1 MIKNLFIDLDDTLW
15 DTYHNNKESLR
26 ELYLEEGWQQFAPD
40 YDAFWEKY
48 WIHNEGLW
56 ELYRH
61 DEIDKYT
68 LTLRRMREPMPWLA
82 SLSDEEILALNRRF
96 LAVTATK
103 TRLVEGAL
111 EVMEYLHRYYRIYIL
126 SNGFREVQHAKVE
139 RSGLLPYIHRMILS
153 EDAGVNKPNATI
165 FRYAC
170 SATNS
175 RCAESLMIGD
185 SWPADIVGAKNVG
198 MPSIWFNPNG
208 LECSMEGYAPRH
220 VIGHLKELFQIL

>member
-1 MIKNLFIDLDDTLW
+1 
-15 DTYHNNKESLR
+15 
-26 ELYLEEGWQQFAPD
+26 
-40 YDAFWEKY
+40 
-48 WIHNEGLW
+48 
-56 ELYRH
+56 
-61 DEIDKYT
+61 
-68 LTLRRMREPMPWLA
+68 MPWLA

-198 MPSIWFNPNG
+198 MPSIWFNPKG

-220 VIGHLKELFQIL
+220 VIGHLKELFQLL

>member
-1 MIKNLFIDLDDTLW
+1 
-15 DTYHNNKESLR
+15 
-26 ELYLEEGWQQFAPD
+26 
-40 YDAFWEKY
+40 
-48 WIHNEGLW
+48 
-56 ELYRH
+56 
-61 DEIDKYT
+61 
-68 LTLRRMREPMPWLA
+68 MREPMPWLA

-153 EDAGVNKPNATI
+153 EDAGVNKPNAAI

-170 SATNS
+170 STTNS

-198 MPSIWFNPNG
+198 MPSIWFNPKG

-220 VIGHLKELFQIL
+220 IIGHLKELFQLL

>member
-40 YDAFWEKY
+40 Y
-48 WIHNEGLW
+48 EGLW

-61 DEIDKYT
+61 DKIDKYT

-96 LAVTATK
+96 LAATSTK

-198 MPSIWFNPNG
+198 MPSIWFNPKG

-220 VIGHLKELFQIL
+220 IIGHLKELFQLL